1 MNIIDIQDNLKNFSE
16 QQLVNEMQRP
26 SGNAPQ
32 FLVLSEITRRKRMR
46 DQFKTDQAARE
57 QTVAQEAVA
66 SAGVP
71 QSGIMGMSEAMA
83 PKAAMAEGG
92 IGSVMSAPMRS
103 PMGAMPMAEG
113 GIMSMSAGGSSRFKI
128 EERRMPNGKIGLFR
142 GNTFLGTKNEGD
154 DTSLAEKIGFGADR
168 DIIGS
173 IRDALGFEEGGVIKA
188 QNGLPLGLR
197 QRNPGNI
204 RPGAGFIGETGAGSG
219 YATFGSDD
227 EGLRAIQRLLMT
239 YGDQYGI
246 NTLRGL
252 ANRYAPTSENPTEN
266 YINFLSKQTGIDPDQ
281 EIDLAGRGS
290 SIIPAIIG
298 FEQGQQPFSKAQI
311 DRAIRA
317 AGTDDP
323 AEVSEIL
330 SQDLP
335 QEKVTSNFSLMDMI
349 FPKAFGATLDDDQ
362 ITTQEPK
369 RRTAKEIFEERM
381 KGLQDKAASA
391 EDEDFS
397 FKNIAQSVL
406 GPEGRRLAGVETESD
421 IQARAGSRAAE
432 TFGEREQYTKDII
445 SDQLIEGSK
454 VYQDQVRR
462 ARIAGVKPKSPSE
475 FKESLTVG
483 EDGLSPMDRF
493 LVGGDAP
500 EDMKVATTIA
510 NKAAEELVKETS
522 EGKDNA
528 SEIMSDAAAKM
539 DRVADEVKRMKG
551 FGDPRVS
558 SDVSVGPDSAQAG
571 EDKTATATTTTPKTG
586 TQTTSEPNLIL
597 SSQAGAADGQVT
609 SLEAEIKAM
618 QDKLAKDRETDKY
631 LALAQAGLALMSSK
645 NPRLLGAV
653 GEAGISGLKAMRE
666 AQERYNEGVVDLIN
680 ARAKLRKKKDTDA
693 FTASNAVTRLN
704 AIDRALSGTDASIVL
719 DDERRAKLLN
729 ERLVLSRFLETR
741 GLPGFAATP
750 PKLPASATQ

>member
-128 EERRMPNGKIGLFR
+128 EQRRLPNGKIGLFR
-142 GNTFLGTKNEGD
+142 GNTFLGTKNED
-154 DTSLAEKIGFGADR
+154 DDGRTLAEKIGFGADR

-204 RPGAGFIGETGAGSG
+204 RPGAGFIGETGVGSG

-239 YGDQYGI
+239 YGDEYGI

-298 FEQGQQPFSKAQI
+298 FEQGQQPFSQAQI

-323 AEVSEIL
+323 AKVSEIF

-349 FPKAFGATLDDDQ
+349 FPKAQAATLDDDQ
-362 ITTQEPK
+362 TTTQEPK

-397 FKNIAQSVL
+397 FKNIAQAVL

-432 TFGEREQYTKDII
+432 TFGEREQFTKDLVADKAIQD
-445 SDQLIEGSK
+445 SDA
-454 VYQDQVRR
+454 YQDHVRR
-462 ARIAGVKPKSPSE
+462 AASAGVKPKSPSD
-475 FKESLTVG
+475 FRSFFQKGKKGES
-483 EDGLSPMDRF
+483 PADRF

-500 EDMKVATTIA
+500 EELESAVTIA
-510 NKAAEELVKETS
+510 ESGAEAAVRSPELVPEIVEETTKTIDQTTQEGQRSGEKFGERAEFEKGLKES
-522 EGKDNA
+522 G
-528 SEIMSDAAAKM
+528 
-539 DRVADEVKRMKG
+539 
-551 FGDPRVS
+551 
-558 SDVSVGPDSAQAG
+558 VSVGPDSAKAEEG
-571 EDKTATATTTTPKTG
+571 KADATPASTTSTDKTTDTLKQLQEALEKSQTAKATG
-586 TQTTSEPNLIL
+586 LEGEI
-597 SSQAGAADGQVT
+597 QA
-609 SLEAEIKAM
+609 L
-618 QDKLAKDRETDKY
+618 QDKLEKDRETDKY

-653 GEAGISGLKAMRE
+653 GEAGLSGLKAMRE
-666 AQERYNEGVVDLIN
+666 AQERYSEGVVDLIN
-680 ARAKLRKKKDTDA
+680 ARAKLRKTGKSNVLSKDVLLREAINLETDA
-693 FTASNAVTRLN
+693 AKPENFESKDSLLK
-704 AIDRALSGTDASIVL
+704 RAAQL
-719 DDERRAKLLN
+719 
-729 ERLVLSRFLETR
+729 R
-741 GLPGFAATP
+741 GMAGVP
-750 PKLPASATQ
+750 PINVVS